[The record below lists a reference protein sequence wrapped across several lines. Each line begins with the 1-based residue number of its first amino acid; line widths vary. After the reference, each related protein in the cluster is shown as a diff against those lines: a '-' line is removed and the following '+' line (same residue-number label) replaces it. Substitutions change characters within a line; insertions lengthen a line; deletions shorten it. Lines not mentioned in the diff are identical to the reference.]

1 VSDFRRSELEGTM
14 GKMQMQKLRKMLDEG
29 SLESELREVMQDD
42 IEDLYGAEVPKQEE
56 TIKTILDDDD

>member
-1 VSDFRRSELEGTM
+1 M

-56 TIKTILDDDD
+56 TMKTILDDDD